1 MELIGGDF
9 HGHSFEGCVDRNGTR
24 VVDKFKNK
32 FFTIS
37 FSRYLVLSYTLVILK
52 LYFGYINYSNLDSD
66 ILNTNKP
73 KIVIIDPNK

>member
-1 MELIGGDF
+1 MVIPLSEVWGGMKQ
-9 HGHSFEGCVDRNGTR
+9 GWWINL
-24 VVDKFKNK
+24 KNK